1 MTISIKNELTGLI
14 NRIDFKIFEQ
24 FNSQNEYMG
33 YLIHSM
39 NMNIDA
45 ILHIKVKTQA
55 YFAAEK
61 VKMYFIENVFT
72 EQSLQGNIAQKRAQ
86 LEYAEMMSNICIDSC
101 MVHYKKTLK
110 PDAIRRKKLAD
121 EYEKNFLG
129 ILNEKKT

>member
-1 MTISIKNELTGLI
+1 MSISIKNELTGLI
-14 NRIDFKIFEQ
+14 NNIDFKIFEQ

-39 NMNIDA
+39 NINMDA
-45 ILHIKVKTQA
+45 ILHIKVKTQT
-55 YFAAEK
+55 YFASEK

-72 EQSLQGNIAQKRAQ
+72 EESLQGNIAKKRAQ

-129 ILNEKKT
+129 MLNEKKT